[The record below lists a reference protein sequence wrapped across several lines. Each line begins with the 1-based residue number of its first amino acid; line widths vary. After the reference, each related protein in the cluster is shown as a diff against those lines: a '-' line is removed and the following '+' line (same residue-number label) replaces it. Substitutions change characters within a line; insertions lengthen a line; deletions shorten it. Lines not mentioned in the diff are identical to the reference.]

1 MSAVT
6 VTADSISTVGTEGS
20 RPGAGMV
27 VILVVA
33 DMAVDS
39 TIMVSNTVV
48 CRAAE
53 LMFMVVETVV
63 VVVVDSANRTI
74 TEA

>member
-1 MSAVT
+1 
-6 VTADSISTVGTEGS
+6 
-20 RPGAGMV
+20 MV